1 MTTEASGLEETKT
14 LNDIASDVD
23 NIVNTT
29 IDRQVQGDLLSR
41 NDAKIIKNIFKY
53 YTPLRGKEAEDDIAS
68 VIIGGGGLGV
78 KGSDIMTAKG
88 RRSAAETPLGHVM
101 LNAQK
106 AISRSVKNKE
116 FGHSL
121 KRLIEENPDDNFWR
135 VISPD
140 SPKYSKEFDTSYTYV
155 GSDPAMQG
163 QRVSSLEGRND
174 PNNWV
179 KQLVLRRNS
188 GIAQDKDLLVTKVD
202 GKPVYIEIDDPRLRA
217 AFLSLDGST
226 LQDWVN
232 KFSVIN
238 RWLSMVNTSLNP
250 EFVLGNFARDV
261 QTAIGNLMAEQ
272 DMPGGK
278 AFEKQ
283 LIGKEI
289 KGRPSAMNAF
299 NKGYRRYDLKDGTLK
314 TTVGNVIGQWSYGSN
329 DPLDYIDYIFK
340 NNPHIDYRFEVGDF
354 DSIFTDHERAY
365 TDDINIPSWK
375 KNNYLFHLNQK
386 NHKMQ
391 K

>member
-1 MTTEASGLEETKT
+1 MVANEVRAFTEDFQKPLAEKIGNATDKFGIDADEVDEFLILRHAIERNKSIYQKDKEQDPNQNPGSGSLPNGEILTDSFVKQRMRDRYGMTWNDNRGEWSGGNERAKT

-121 KRLIEENPDDNFWR
+121 KRLIEENPDDSFWR

-140 SPKYSKEFDTSYTYV
+140 SPKYS
-155 GSDPAMQG
+155 
-163 QRVSSLEGRND
+163 
-174 PNNWV
+174 
-179 KQLVLRRNS
+179 
-188 GIAQDKDLLVTKVD
+188 
-202 GKPVYIEIDDPRLRA
+202 
-217 AFLSLDGST
+217 
-226 LQDWVN
+226 
-232 KFSVIN
+232 
-238 RWLSMVNTSLNP
+238 
-250 EFVLGNFARDV
+250 
-261 QTAIGNLMAEQ
+261 
-272 DMPGGK
+272 
-278 AFEKQ
+278 
-283 LIGKEI
+283 
-289 KGRPSAMNAF
+289 
-299 NKGYRRYDLKDGTLK
+299 
-314 TTVGNVIGQWSYGSN
+314 
-329 DPLDYIDYIFK
+329 
-340 NNPHIDYRFEVGDF
+340 
-354 DSIFTDHERAY
+354 
-365 TDDINIPSWK
+365 
-375 KNNYLFHLNQK
+375 
-386 NHKMQ
+386 
-391 K
+391 